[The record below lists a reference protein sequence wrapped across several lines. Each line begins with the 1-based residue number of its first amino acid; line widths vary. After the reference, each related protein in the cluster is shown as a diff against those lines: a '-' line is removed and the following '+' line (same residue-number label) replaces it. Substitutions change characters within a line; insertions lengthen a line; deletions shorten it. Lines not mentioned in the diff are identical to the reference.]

1 MATWRM
7 SNVISL
13 CVESG
18 RVTSNFS
25 WACQSLKERISLSPI
40 LSPFHFYFPLTSLA
54 LPCIPQMSFDG
65 CQAVGLWQAYS
76 QQYPAMQKTENELW
90 KFVSCGLSAAA
101 VPGQPHIVSAAPSY
115 RKYTKLIA
123 YLSNIHTLPA
133 VTGSA
138 RYPNFRFLSC
148 WFVESKT
155 KKKIYDCLR
164 RKIKLILNG
173 NDCSKII
180 I

>member
-101 VPGQPHIVSAAPSY
+101 VPGQPHIVSAAPVLPQIHKAHCLFIKYPHIACSY
-115 RKYTKLIA
+115 RIRSVSKL
-123 YLSNIHTLPA
+123 SF
-133 VTGSA
+133 S
-138 RYPNFRFLSC
+138 FLLIC
-148 WFVESKT
+148 
-155 KKKIYDCLR
+155 
-164 RKIKLILNG
+164 RK
-173 NDCSKII
+173 
-180 I
+180 